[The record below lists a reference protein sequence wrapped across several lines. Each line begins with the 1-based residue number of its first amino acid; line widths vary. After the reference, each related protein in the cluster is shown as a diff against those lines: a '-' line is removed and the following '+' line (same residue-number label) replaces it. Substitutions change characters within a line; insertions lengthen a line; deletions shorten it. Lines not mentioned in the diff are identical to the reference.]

1 MDHDTPMLQDLT
13 IPRSAVLLG
22 WLGVVPFAA
31 LSLAPLLL
39 GPHEAVRAVTG
50 LVLYAAIILSF
61 MGGAQWGLAM
71 AREVDQQADLSRRL
85 TVSVLPALAAYAM
98 AILPPRA
105 ALLGLALVFGAL
117 LAYDLATVRAGIAPA
132 WYARLRIQ
140 LTVAVV
146 LCLVVAAGLGSA

>member
-1 MDHDTPMLQDLT
+1 
-13 IPRSAVLLG
+13 
-22 WLGVVPFAA
+22 
-31 LSLAPLLL
+31 
-39 GPHEAVRAVTG
+39 
-50 LVLYAAIILSF
+50 
-61 MGGAQWGLAM
+61 
-71 AREVDQQADLSRRL
+71 
-85 TVSVLPALAAYAM
+85 M

-132 WYARLRIQ
+132 WYARLRTR